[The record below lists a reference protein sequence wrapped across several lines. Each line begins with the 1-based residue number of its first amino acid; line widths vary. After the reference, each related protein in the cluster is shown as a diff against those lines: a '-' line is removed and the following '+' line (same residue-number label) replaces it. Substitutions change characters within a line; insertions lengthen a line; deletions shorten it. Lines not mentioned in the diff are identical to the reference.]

1 MTTRKAAPHQPRQ
14 APQVEELF
22 SSYGRVK
29 IMGIM
34 MESNEL
40 NISEITRRSGI
51 SHSSVEVHLELLVEL
66 GLLTEKRFNRIRIFR
81 GQPLKPLHERGEPL
95 PLGMEVHLVGV
106 VQPGSGESVQLGWAL
121 TRPSRA
127 CRRSS
132 SRARTPTSPERGP
145 RRGRGW
151 KRLPCRTTSC
161 TGTRRTLPYRK
172 QST

>member
-1 MTTRKAAPHQPRQ
+1 VRGDGGTITTARKAAPHQPRQ

-51 SHSSVEVHLELLVEL
+51 SHSSVEIHLELLVEF

-81 GQPLKPLHERGEPL
+81 VNHSNPYTNA
-95 PLGMEVHLVGV
+95 VGRFL
-106 VQPGSGESVQLGWAL
+106 SEWRSV
-121 TRPSRA
+121 SSE
-127 CRRSS
+127 SS
-132 SRARTPTSPERGP
+132 SQAVARAFS
-145 RRGRGW
+145 
-151 KRLPCRTTSC
+151 
-161 TGTRRTLPYRK
+161 
-172 QST
+172 